1 MRKNRIIVLLS
12 TLIVLLFAFA
22 GCSAGDSETTFSGG
36 EADLSS
42 VWILD
47 DEFSSSGIRIPDRI
61 EFFSDGTVQS
71 EWGGTYTV
79 DGNRLNVSYSAMDS
93 YSYTFTL
100 NSDEL
105 ILKSSGEYSSD
116 ATEYRYIRE
125 SAGTDDSSG
134 LAASCDEILAEGT
147 NENGD
152 TYHLVLNYAENVN
165 SGETVGV
172 IKNDEWL
179 IEPTTECPFNQN
191 DIATPSAYA
200 FVLGNCFYIR
210 GSLNNPEQWNI
221 ANYEAIWNVETNQ
234 YYETENGWDYFLLE
248 YNEYYTVIDYN
259 KKYIEKGNQVL
270 IRRKS
275 DESHIYDLLNINN
288 MKIEKSFTTDLY
300 LSPFSDGLIYGYDYS
315 GTSAFFD
322 DNLSLALDLSNLSP
336 YRAGGDM
343 AVFVD
348 GVCTVQLRDE
358 NGVNYNYKIDKEG
371 NILSRDQLN

>member
-36 EADLSS
+36 EADLSG

-47 DEFSSSGIRIPDRI
+47 DDFSSSGIRIPDRI

-152 TYHLVLNYAENVN
+152 TYQLVLNYAENVN
-165 SGETVGV
+165 GEETVGV

-179 IEPTTECPFNQN
+179 IDLSE
-191 DIATPSAYA
+191 TPCSEISSEQFSDRYSKN
-200 FVLGNCFYIR
+200 FVL
-210 GSLNNPEQWNI
+210 NNSFQVGQ
-221 ANYEAIWNVETNQ
+221 YIWNVENQ
-234 YYETENGWDYFLLE
+234 TVYSMNDNSIALLSYTDYSKNPYRPANEEIINESKFVVCISYDENTYYIANEETMK
-248 YNEYYTVIDYN
+248 V
-259 KKYIEKGNQVL
+259 EKEL
-270 IRRKS
+270 PA
-275 DESHIYDLLNINN
+275 N
-288 MKIEKSFTTDLY
+288 MEFGPYSE
-300 LSPFSDGLIYGYDYS
+300 GLIYGENNDGERGFYDEAGNKVINLNNYYVGNKPVFINGQSIIYTYS
-315 GTSAFFD
+315 DSGEIQYIT
-322 DNLSLALDLSNLSP
+322 
-336 YRAGGDM
+336 
-343 AVFVD
+343 
-348 GVCTVQLRDE
+348 
-358 NGVNYNYKIDKEG
+358 IDKAG
-371 NILSRDQLN
+371 NVLSIE